1 MAYPTFLEPFSQ
13 EITVLLLFVDGL
25 FFGLAI
31 KKAFRSVIL
40 LIVAFMIAYFI
51 SFSLIPKISISNLV
65 SQISSYAST
74 VHFGGIVITFSVV
87 MFFIGFAIGLW
98 KG

>member
-1 MAYPTFLEPFSQ
+1 LAYPVFLEPFSQ

-25 FFGLAI
+25 FFGFAI
-31 KKAFRSVIL
+31 KKAFTSVVL

-51 SFSLIPKISISNLV
+51 GFSLIPKISISNLV

-74 VHFGGIVITFSVV
+74 VHFGSIVISFSII

>member
-1 MAYPTFLEPFSQ
+1 MAYPVFLEPFSQ

-31 KKAFRSVIL
+31 KKAFTSVVL
-40 LIVAFMIAYFI
+40 LIVAFMVAYFI
-51 SFSLIPKISISNLV
+51 GFSLIPKISISNLV
-65 SQISSYAST
+65 SQVSSYAST
-74 VHFGGIVITFSVV
+74 VHFGSIVISFSII